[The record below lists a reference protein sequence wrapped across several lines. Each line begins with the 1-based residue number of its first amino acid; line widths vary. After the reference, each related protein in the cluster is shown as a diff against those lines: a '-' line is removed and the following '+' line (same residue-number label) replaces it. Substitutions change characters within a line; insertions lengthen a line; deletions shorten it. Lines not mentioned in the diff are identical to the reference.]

1 MLDRILT
8 GPLARG
14 AFGYA
19 IATVGDVNLD
29 GFTGM
34 RISRHRGPPRLI
46 FSIRYRHWGS
56 LCRRS
61 YRLSLHDVA
70 EGTCRVATSS
80 SEYTVLD
87 FFGSHTF
94 FGGGVG
100 HSIVGLEPQFF
111 DTRLRRGAGRRR
123 RFG

>member
-34 RISRHRGPPRLI
+34 RISRHRAPRRLI
-46 FSIRYRHWGS
+46 FLLDIVIGAPFADDPTVYLYTTS
-56 LCRRS
+56 LKG
-61 YRLSLHDVA
+61 LVA
-70 EGTCRVATSS
+70 SPLQVRNTPSWI
-80 SEYTVLD
+80 
-87 FFGSHTF
+87 FFWSHTF
-94 FGGGVG
+94 FWGGGRSF
-100 HSIVGLEPQFF
+100 H
-111 DTRLRRGAGRRR
+111 RRV
-123 RFG
+123 